1 MILKRIFSSSWM
13 LVIKDAKPLVL
24 ASRDTFIASTSR
36 SSALLTLF
44 NATQFRVPKGDV
56 MPAEI
61 RAQVDVAKKI
71 PGGTLKFTTRKK
83 RLEDS
88 TGGISSYRCCLKLR
102 SCLAILVIRVEK
114 NVGEVYAMIWAFWS
128 LAYNS
133 GAYCLWPGVCILHAL
148 KLEELR
154 GRVAMSSNLKKC

>member
-1 MILKRIFSSSWM
+1 MSKRRRYYTLDVVEVEYNDATIDEKVEACPNAFDVKLLDRMIILKRIFSSSWM

-83 RLEDS
+83 LLEDS
-88 TGGISSYRCCLKLR
+88 AGGISSYRCCLKLR

-114 NVGEVYAMIWAFWS
+114 NVGEVYAMI
-128 LAYNS
+128 
-133 GAYCLWPGVCILHAL
+133 
-148 KLEELR
+148 
-154 GRVAMSSNLKKC
+154 

>member
-1 MILKRIFSSSWM
+1 MMILKRIFSSSWM

-61 RAQVDVAKKI
+61 RAQVDVAKEI

-83 RLEDS
+83 RLEDKCERNFLLS
-88 TGGISSYRCCLKLR
+88 LLLKVTFMPSDSGDKSGEECWRSLCYDLSLLKSS
-102 SCLAILVIRVEK
+102 VQ
-114 NVGEVYAMIWAFWS
+114 
-128 LAYNS
+128 
-133 GAYCLWPGVCILHAL
+133 
-148 KLEELR
+148 
-154 GRVAMSSNLKKC
+154 

>member
-1 MILKRIFSSSWM
+1 M

-61 RAQVDVAKKI
+61 RAQVDVAKEI

-88 TGGISSYRCCLKLR
+88 AGGISSYRCCLKLR

-114 NVGEVYAMIWAFWS
+114 KVGEVYAMI
-128 LAYNS
+128 
-133 GAYCLWPGVCILHAL
+133 
-148 KLEELR
+148 
-154 GRVAMSSNLKKC
+154 

>member
-1 MILKRIFSSSWM
+1 MSKRRRYYTLDVVEVEYNDATIDEKVEACPNAFDVKLLDRMIILKRIFSSSWM

-83 RLEDS
+83 LLEDS
-88 TGGISSYRCCLKLR
+88 AGGISSYRCCLKLR
-102 SCLAILVIRVEK
+102 SYLAILVIRVEK
-114 NVGEVYAMIWAFWS
+114 KVGEVYAMI
-128 LAYNS
+128 
-133 GAYCLWPGVCILHAL
+133 
-148 KLEELR
+148 
-154 GRVAMSSNLKKC
+154 

>member
-1 MILKRIFSSSWM
+1 MMILKRIFSSSWM

-24 ASRDTFIASTSR
+24 ASRGTFIASTSR

-61 RAQVDVAKKI
+61 RAQVDVAKEI

-88 TGGISSYRCCLKLR
+88 AGGISSYRCCLKLR
-102 SCLAILVIRVEK
+102 SYLAILVIRVEK
-114 NVGEVYAMIWAFWS
+114 KVGEVYAMI
-128 LAYNS
+128 
-133 GAYCLWPGVCILHAL
+133 
-148 KLEELR
+148 
-154 GRVAMSSNLKKC
+154 